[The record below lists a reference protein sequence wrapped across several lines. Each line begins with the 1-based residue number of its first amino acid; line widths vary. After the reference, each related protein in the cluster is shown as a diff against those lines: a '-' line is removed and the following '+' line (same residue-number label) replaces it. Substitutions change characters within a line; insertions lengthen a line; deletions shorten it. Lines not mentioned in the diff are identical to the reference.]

1 MNRRLLKITLCGIA
15 LLCGIA
21 VFVSVYPIRSYFGA
35 TFGTARIVN
44 DSSEVIA
51 SLKVSIC
58 KEVFEIHQLAPTN
71 HSDIRFKINSD
82 SHYSVQVR
90 FASGKQLDREVGYV
104 THGIASADTL
114 LIRSEDVQL
123 TPGVSRRG
131 P

>member
-1 MNRRLLKITLCGIA
+1 MNKRILQITLCGIA

-21 VFVSVYPIRSYFGA
+21 VFVCVYPIRSYFGA

-44 DSSEVIA
+44 DSNEVIA

-58 KEVFEIHQLAPTN
+58 KEVFEIQQLAPTN

-82 SHYSVQVR
+82 SHYSVRVR
-90 FASGKQLDREVGYV
+90 FASGKRLFREVGYV
-104 THGIASADTL
+104 THGIPSADTL

-123 TPGVSRRG
+123 IHSDSSRG